1 MFRYDGTRWVKVQD
15 AVRMTMTNSNDRLT
29 QKTSFV
35 NNTAFT
41 YNERVISD
49 FKILTEGDTT
59 FTTEFDYPVTVLYL
73 VLKYKVVEDGF
84 VIADYPDMITDD
96 GNGKAVINLPV
107 VNGAQSTVKYT
118 GQWEVILYNNRE
130 AQRQSLSNVLRPK
143 ADL

>member
-1 MFRYDGTRWVKVQD
+1 
-15 AVRMTMTNSNDRLT
+15 
-29 QKTSFV
+29 
-35 NNTAFT
+35 
-41 YNERVISD
+41 
-49 FKILTEGDTT
+49 
-59 FTTEFDYPVTVLYL
+59 
-73 VLKYKVVEDGF
+73 
-84 VIADYPDMITDD
+84 MITDD